1 MGGGLAQRGSIRRCM
16 GNKLSKNPIYLTV
29 SSFPLVLTSQVTM
42 TAPNFANFKAI
53 NLPMPD
59 PPPVISTISP
69 STLFVNPA
77 G

>member
-1 MGGGLAQRGSIRRCM
+1 MGGGLAQRGSLRGM
-16 GNKLSKNPIYLTV
+16 GNKLSKNPKYLTV

-42 TAPNFANFKAI
+42 TAPNFANFRAI
-53 NLPMPD
+53 NLPMPE